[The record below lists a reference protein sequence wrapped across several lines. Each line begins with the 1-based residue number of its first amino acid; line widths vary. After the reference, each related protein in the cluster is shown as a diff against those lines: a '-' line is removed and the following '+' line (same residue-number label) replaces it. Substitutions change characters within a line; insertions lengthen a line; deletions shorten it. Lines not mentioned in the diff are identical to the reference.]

1 MNITYAKILQ
11 NLQLQST
18 PDNSNPQGKSK
29 KVITEL
35 KEKSREFPRKKKTFY
50 YGGTLQ
56 EILRKDLKRATKNE
70 QTFLKP
76 F

>member
-35 KEKSREFPRKKKTFY
+35 KEKSREFPRKKNF
-50 YGGTLQ
+50 L
-56 EILRKDLKRATKNE
+56 LRGHPAGNFEKRPKKSN
-70 QTFLKP
+70 KK
-76 F
+76 